1 MSNDGKRSRQDRLIL
16 AAAWAS
22 VCVALIL
29 LVAKVVAWFWTGSV
43 GVLASLVDSMLDL
56 LASGV
61 NMLAIRYAMMPP
73 DREHRFGHG
82 KAEALAGLGQ
92 ATFIASSAIFLL
104 MFSVERIVH
113 PELIESLD
121 LGFGV
126 VGFSIVLTSVLV
138 MFQRYVVKETGSLAI
153 KADSLHYAADFLSN
167 LGVLLGLALYYFGWL
182 YSDPIVALA
191 IALFILKSAFD
202 IGREAVQLLM
212 DRGLP
217 EAEQREVYDVALS
230 HPDVEEVH
238 ELRTRQSGRTRFVQ
252 MHLVMDGALS
262 LSEAH
267 RISDE
272 VERSVRD
279 LFDEVDIL
287 IHQDPHTEKLARPA
301 KAVAPEGQADK

>member
-1 MSNDGKRSRQDRLIL
+1 MWDMLLSKGGPRSRQDKLIL

-22 VCVALIL
+22 VAVALVL
-29 LVAKVVAWFWTGSV
+29 LLAKLVAWMWTGSV

-61 NMLAIRYAMMPP
+61 NMAAIRYAMVPP
-73 DREHRFGHG
+73 DKEHHFGHG

-104 MFSVERIVH
+104 MFSVERMVH

-126 VGFSIVLTSVLV
+126 VSFSIVLTSGLVL
-138 MFQRYVVKETGSLAI
+138 FQRYVVRETGSLAI

-167 LGVLLGLALYYFGWL
+167 LGVLVGLALYYFGWL
-182 YSDPIVALA
+182 YSDPVVALA

-217 EAEQREVYDVALS
+217 EDEQRKVYDIALA

-272 VERSVRD
+272 VAHSIRA

-287 IHQDPHTEKLARPA
+287 IHQDPHTEKLARP
-301 KAVAPEGQADK
+301 VNDIGI